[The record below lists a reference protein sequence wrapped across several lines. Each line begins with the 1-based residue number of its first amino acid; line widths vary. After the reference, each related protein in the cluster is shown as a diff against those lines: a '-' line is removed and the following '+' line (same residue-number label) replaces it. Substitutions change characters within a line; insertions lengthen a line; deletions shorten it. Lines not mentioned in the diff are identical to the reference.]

1 MRNDT
6 TPDRPPAEPGESST
20 DQEKPSS
27 GSVRRMGDAWMIAT
41 ILPAAVVIGYL
52 AGRGLDKLFSCYPW
66 CTVAFSVIGTV
77 AGFREVIR
85 IAVRVGSEE
94 DRAARGQGDRK

>member
-1 MRNDT
+1 MGDA
-6 TPDRPPAEPGESST
+6 TPDRPPVEPGKSPAPE
-20 DQEKPSS
+20 EKPSQ

-41 ILPAAVVIGYL
+41 ILPAALVIGYL

-85 IAVRVGSEE
+85 IAIRVGGEE
-94 DRAARGQGDRK
+94 DRAARGRDDSK